1 MSLSAG
7 ERHKGPLLAAFL
19 VLFVFMVVEVIGG
32 FVTGSLALLSDAGH
46 MLTDVIGI
54 GMALAAIHLAS
65 RGSARSHRTFGWY
78 RLEILAALA
87 NSVLLLGVA
96 VYVLIEAINR
106 FGDPADVLGGPMLVI
121 AILGLLANLV
131 AFWLLREGSKE
142 SLNVEGAYLEVLAD
156 TVGSVG
162 VIVGAIVLQYTGWEW
177 VDPVVG
183 IAIAVWI
190 VPRTIRLAGQAL
202 RILVQAAPPGTDI
215 DKLRADLAAVDGV
228 VDVHDL
234 HVWTLTSD
242 MDVASAHLM
251 VGNECRPAPRAR
263 SGARPVARALRHRPR
278 HVASG
283 TGGPHRLR
291 RGRLVSARVIGPLA
305 RGTTFPPMTHLS
317 GVWFKVTDLQ
327 VASGRGCRVTTV
339 DGEEY
344 LDFAAGIAVNS
355 TGHCHP
361 KVVAAIAEQAA
372 RGIHLQANV
381 YTHDLLEPLASRLSE
396 LAPGRSTRSSSPTRA
411 PRSPRRPSSSPSKRP
426 GGPTS
431 SCSPDRSTAGP
442 T

>member
-1 MSLSAG
+1 MADAHDHDHGSGQGHSHSHVSLSAG
-7 ERHKGPLLAAFL
+7 GRHKGPLLAAFI

-32 FVTGSLALLSDAGH
+32 IVTNSLALLSDAGH

-54 GMALAAIHLAS
+54 GMALAAIHLAG
-65 RGSARSHRTFGWY
+65 RGSERSHRTFGWY

-96 VYVLIEAINR
+96 VYVLVEAIR
-106 FGDPADVLGGPMLVI
+106 RLGDPADVLGLPMLVI
-121 AILGLLANLV
+121 AVVGLVANLV

-156 TVGSVG
+156 TVGSAG
-162 VIVGAIVLQYTGWEW
+162 VIAGAIVLQLTGWEW

-215 DKLRADLAAVDGV
+215 DALRADLAAVDGV

-251 VGNECRPAPRAR
+251 VGTSVDHHGVLDRAR
-263 SGARPVARALRHRPR
+263 DLLRERY
-278 HVASG
+278 G
-283 TGGPHRLR
+283 
-291 RGRLVSARVIGPLA
+291 IGHA
-305 RGTTFPPMTHLS
+305 T
-317 GVWFKVTDLQ
+317 LQ
-327 VASGRGCRVTTV
+327 VEPEDHTGCDEV
-339 DGEEY
+339 GW
-344 LDFAAGIAVNS
+344 
-355 TGHCHP
+355 
-361 KVVAAIAEQAA
+361 
-372 RGIHLQANV
+372 
-381 YTHDLLEPLASRLSE
+381 
-396 LAPGRSTRSSSPTRA
+396 
-411 PRSPRRPSSSPSKRP
+411 
-426 GGPTS
+426 
-431 SCSPDRSTAGP
+431 
-442 T
+442 